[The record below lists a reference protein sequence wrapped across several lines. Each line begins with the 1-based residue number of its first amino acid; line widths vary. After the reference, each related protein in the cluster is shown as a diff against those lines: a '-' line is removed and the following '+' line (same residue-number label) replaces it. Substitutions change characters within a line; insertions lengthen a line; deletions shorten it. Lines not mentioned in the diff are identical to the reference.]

1 MRARYR
7 GDGVTHT
14 PRRLETQT
22 DYKERRQTEQR
33 QKLGV
38 TEGRGEDIK
47 ESRRQPKTVRWREG
61 CSTNWCGLVKYTGG
75 L

>member
-7 GDGVTHT
+7 GDRVTHT

-22 DYKERRQTEQR
+22 DYKEWRQTEQR

-38 TEGRGEDIK
+38 TEGRGEDIM
-47 ESRRQPKTVRWREG
+47 ESRRQPKTEVKRRMLYQ
-61 CSTNWCGLVKYTGG
+61 LVWSG
-75 L
+75 